1 MPSISM
7 YKTWQDLSEPPEKQR
22 TPHWNTGWGTQSRQK
37 CPWKKQAYVFAGCA
51 FALYRLLMGCLKTL
65 LRPKS
70 TILIFL
76 CLSRRRFSGL
86 SHVQRWHEHRGTKI
100 KKFTLHSHTYRRT
113 NLYSLSQQNSN
124 HFFNRRKAEA
134 TTSGPGARSSWREPE
149 VAMWHCAVLRL
160 ASTGVG

>member
-1 MPSISM
+1 MTRPFRATS
-7 YKTWQDLSEPPEKQR
+7 KTTDSQ
-22 TPHWNTGWGTQSRQK
+22 WNTGWGTQSRQK

-51 FALYRLLMGCLKTL
+51 FALCRLLMGCLKTL

-76 CLSRRRFSGL
+76 CSSRRRFSGL

-100 KKFTLHSHTYRRT
+100 KKITLHSHTYRRT

-124 HFFNRRKAEA
+124 HFFLTEGKQRPRLQVPVHDVHGVNLKWQCG
-134 TTSGPGARSSWREPE
+134 T
-149 VAMWHCAVLRL
+149 VQCCA
-160 ASTGVG
+160 